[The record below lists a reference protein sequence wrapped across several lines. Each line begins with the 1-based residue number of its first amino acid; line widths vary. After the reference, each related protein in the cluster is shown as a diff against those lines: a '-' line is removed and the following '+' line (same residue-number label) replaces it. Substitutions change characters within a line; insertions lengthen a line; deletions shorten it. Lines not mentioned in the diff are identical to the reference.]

1 MMITEDS
8 GGLRP
13 SGRGQPVTGP
23 DPAQAAGPQVTVAAA
38 AAPQSDSR
46 PRPAGPGVT
55 SSLTRRILS
64 QSPGASV
71 PARAGRLRPQQLSD

>member
-13 SGRGQPVTGP
+13 SGRRRRGQPVTGP

-55 SSLTRRILS
+55 SSLTRRILAGS
-64 QSPGASV
+64 FGASPGRTLA
-71 PARAGRLRPQQLSD
+71 AAAA